1 MKLKIISCAD
11 ENIFKTDIGSK
22 IIIDGNQQF
31 GISVIK
37 ALENDLVAKLSVVAI
52 NEENIT
58 EEIVGTTIVDECQT
72 HIVILLAYVLKK
84 YRKQGIFK
92 SMLQKVITYAKSID
106 KPIMLY
112 CKESLCEVYEKCGF
126 KYDDENKL
134 IAMIFDLKGEEKWKR

>member
-72 HIVILLAYVLKK
+72 HIVVLLAYVLKK
-84 YRKQGIFK
+84 YRKQDIFK
-92 SMLQKVITYAKSID
+92 NMLQKVITYAKSVN
-106 KPIMLY
+106 KPILLY
-112 CKESLCEVYEKCGF
+112 CNESLCEIYHKCGF
-126 KYDDENKL
+126 KQNDENRL
-134 IAMIFDLKGEEKWKR
+134 IAMFFNLKGDK